1 MLVVV
6 EAVRMVDEQ
15 QELQQVAAVQVVI
28 RRQATTVLLA
38 L

>member
-6 EAVRMVDEQ
+6 VAVRMLGIR

-28 RRQATTVLLA
+28 QQ
-38 L
+38 